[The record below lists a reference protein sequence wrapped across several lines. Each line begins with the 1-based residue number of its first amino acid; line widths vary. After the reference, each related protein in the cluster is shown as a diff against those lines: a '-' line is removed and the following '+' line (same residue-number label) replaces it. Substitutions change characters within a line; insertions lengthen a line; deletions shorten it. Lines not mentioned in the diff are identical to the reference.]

1 MASNKSH
8 EKELLLYLLDAVDN
22 IRLVDPEDIPNID
35 LYMDQVTTF
44 MEAHL
49 GSTRR
54 GTDDKVLTKT
64 MINNYTKNHLLPPP
78 EKKKY
83 SKDHILL
90 LILIYYYKNVLSLQD
105 IQALLQPLPG
115 HCRREGADLADIYDE
130 VFRNEM
136 MQMDAVK
143 EDVMSRAERCA
154 QAFPDVVEEERSFFQ
169 LFSLISDLTLDV
181 YLKKKIIEKLIDQ
194 LL

>member
-1 MASNKSH
+1 MT
-8 EKELLLYLLDAVDN
+8 LDPQIQSALEQ
-22 IRLVDPEDIPNID
+22 ILSQYQSSSCIHSADIPSID

-49 GSTRR
+49 KNTRR
-54 GTDDKVLTKT
+54 TSDDKVLTKT

-105 IQALLQPLPG
+105 IQAVLQPLAD
-115 HCRREGADLADIYDE
+115 HCAKEGTDLSAVYDE
-130 VFRNEM
+130 IFRNEM
-136 MQMDAVK
+136 QQLETAK
-143 EDVMSRAERCA
+143 EDVMRRAERSA
-154 QAFPDVVEEERSFFQ
+154 DIFPDLSGEEQSFFQ
-169 LFSLISDLTLDV
+169 LFSLISDLVLDV
-181 YLKKKIIEKLIDQ
+181 YLKKRVIESLIDQ
-194 LL
+194 IL